1 MMVSNS
7 ALRHLNINPKMK
19 GKIQAYFSL
28 DMLTEISGA
37 LGAAGGANFIQ
48 QINSLIGTEIGSD
61 SSNVT
66 IQDVL
71 QKGRL
76 TKPMLYRILNSFGYN
91 FTELSRF
98 RLNVTTQFDSLLALL
113 GNTTWTINNP

>member
-37 LGAAGGANFIQ
+37 LGAAGGANFI
-48 QINSLIGTEIGSD
+48 
-61 SSNVT
+61 
-66 IQDVL
+66 
-71 QKGRL
+71 
-76 TKPMLYRILNSFGYN
+76 
-91 FTELSRF
+91 
-98 RLNVTTQFDSLLALL
+98 
-113 GNTTWTINNP
+113 